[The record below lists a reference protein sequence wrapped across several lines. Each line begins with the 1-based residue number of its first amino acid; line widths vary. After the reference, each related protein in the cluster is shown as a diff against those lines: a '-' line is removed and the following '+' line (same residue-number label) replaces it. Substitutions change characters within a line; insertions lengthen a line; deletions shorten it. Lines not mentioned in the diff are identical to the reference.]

1 MMALLA
7 RFARTGPSDWIIQRV
22 TAVAMMAYLFFI
34 VGYLIANPA
43 LTYGQWSDL
52 NSLLSMRIFT
62 LFTIMAVAFHAWIG
76 MWSVLTDYITVR
88 LMGPKANG
96 LRKGLQV
103 GLGFIILF
111 YLAWTIK
118 ILWGL

>member
-1 MMALLA
+1 MGDLMMALLA

-22 TAVAMMAYLFFI
+22 TAVVMMAYLFFI

-62 LFTIMAVAFHAWIG
+62 LFTMH
-76 MWSVLTDYITVR
+76 
-88 LMGPKANG
+88 
-96 LRKGLQV
+96 
-103 GLGFIILF
+103 GLGCGVF
-111 YLAWTIK
+111 
-118 ILWGL
+118 